1 MRDFIVTLPA
11 ILSIHHTFPI
21 AGLIPLD
28 QPWHKQFLKKKEGVL
43 KKIPIERVIVIPPM
57 KEICEAQKIK
67 PLDRSLALQ

>member
-28 QPWHKQFLKKKEGVL
+28 QPWHKQFLKKKEGV
-43 KKIPIERVIVIPPM
+43 
-57 KEICEAQKIK
+57 
-67 PLDRSLALQ
+67 